1 MVYCK
6 KGEKS
11 VWLIR
16 SNNILMVQNLA
27 HPKLKDS
34 PQAEKLYVFQVF
46 GQGVIEKRTV
56 VSKCMQHFRTSKG
69 QSLLFQPNSSLSLVD
84 SLMLFQFQKNTAV
97 LKNKFQSQ
105 KFKKEPQKKNVR
117 ISLQNGLLLCKSSFF
132 HIWHL
137 LLHTL

>member
-34 PQAEKLYVFQVF
+34 PQVEKLYVFRYL
-46 GQGVIEKRTV
+46 GVIEKRTV
-56 VSKCMQHFRTSKG
+56 VSKCMQHFRTSKC
-69 QSLLFQPNSSLSLVD
+69 QSLWFQPNSSLSLVD
-84 SLMLFQFQKNTAV
+84 SLMLF
-97 LKNKFQSQ
+97 
-105 KFKKEPQKKNVR
+105 
-117 ISLQNGLLLCKSSFF
+117 
-132 HIWHL
+132 
-137 LLHTL
+137 

>member
-34 PQAEKLYVFQVF
+34 PQVEKLYVFRYL
-46 GQGVIEKRTV
+46 GVIEKRT
-56 VSKCMQHFRTSKG
+56 SKGMQHFRTSKY
-69 QSLLFQPNSSLSLVD
+69 QSLRFQPNSSLSLVD